1 MALRPASPQ
10 WTPSGGP
17 NNFPQNYNPKPYH
30 QPVDVITYVKQ
41 LTSNSNEDRSEA
53 LHTLSLRREQL
64 ENLAVLL
71 WESPGTITSLLF
83 EILAIYPHLA
93 STSSTSN
100 NPPPSLNPR
109 LAGRVC
115 HVLALFQCVA
125 GHDETRLPFIKANI
139 PMYLFPFLHTTNT
152 SRECECFKL
161 TSLGILG
168 SLVKADQPEIIDYLL
183 QNEFVPLCLRI
194 LKFGQEMS
202 RIVAAFIVQKI
213 LSDSQ
218 GLNHVCTLRERLET
232 VLKVLNIVLTDLA
245 QNFSQRLSKNVVWS
259 YECLLK
265 CPEVLP
271 IIEEM
276 DMEKLRKVTYSQNCD
291 ETFLGFVQ
299 KLLRLNSQKNQRN
312 SV

>member
-1 MALRPASPQ
+1 
-10 WTPSGGP
+10 
-17 NNFPQNYNPKPYH
+17 
-30 QPVDVITYVKQ
+30 
-41 LTSNSNEDRSEA
+41 
-53 LHTLSLRREQL
+53 
-64 ENLAVLL
+64 
-71 WESPGTITSLLF
+71 
-83 EILAIYPHLA
+83 
-93 STSSTSN
+93 
-100 NPPPSLNPR
+100 
-109 LAGRVC
+109 
-115 HVLALFQCVA
+115 
-125 GHDETRLPFIKANI
+125 
-139 PMYLFPFLHTTNT
+139 
-152 SRECECFKL
+152 
-161 TSLGILG
+161 
-168 SLVKADQPEIIDYLL
+168 
-183 QNEFVPLCLRI
+183 
-194 LKFGQEMS
+194 MS
-202 RIVAAFIVQKI
+202 RIVEAFIVQKI